1 MNLLYRFFNDF
12 MMINDCNSEVYQ
24 RGGKLVLFILSSFC
38 LSVNNISIVTQGQT
52 EVKVSTGSRVIERA
66 RSNLVPW
73 TL

>member
-1 MNLLYRFFNDF
+1 
-12 MMINDCNSEVYQ
+12 MIV
-24 RGGKLVLFILSSFC
+24 ILKSIREGENWFCLFC
-38 LSVNNISIVTQGQT
+38 LSLCLSANNISMVMQGQT

>member
-24 RGGKLVLFILSSFC
+24 RGGKLVLFC
-38 LSVNNISIVTQGQT
+38 LSLCLSANNISIVTQGQT